1 MKAIRLK
8 TEFLFE
14 PMGIDIDRPRL
25 FWNCQGGARQTA
37 YEIAATAEDGRT
49 LWESGRVES
58 PSIHAGAL
66 GRQAGPSPH
75 PGYVERAPMG

>member
-14 PMGIDIDRPRL
+14 PVGIDIDRPRL

-37 YEIAATAEDGRT
+37 YEIAATAEDWPHPVGERPC
-49 LWESGRVES
+49 GK
-58 PSIHAGAL
+58 PIHAGAL